1 VGLEVVT
8 KLSRCDQ
15 ERIEQL
21 LRLCITCLIVG
32 QDLSY
37 VIRKSLNRIGLAFL
51 FSLGDE
57 DYAHHISGGRDVK

>member
-1 VGLEVVT
+1 MS

-21 LRLCITCLIVG
+21 LRLCVTGLSVG
-32 QDLSY
+32 QDLAQ
-37 VIRKSLNRIGLAFL
+37 VIHRSLDRIGLPF

-57 DYAHHISGGRDVK
+57 NRADHISGGRDVE